1 MPERFVTV
9 TEAKR
14 RVGLSAPTWCERV
27 RRGEIVLY
35 SNPRDR
41 RSRLVAVEDLDRL
54 MTPQPLPV
62 NNGDRVPVA
71 S

>member
-1 MPERFVTV
+1 MPEQFVTV

-14 RVGLSAPTWCERV
+14 RIGVSAPTWGERV

-41 RSRLVAVEDLDRL
+41 RSRLVAVDDLDRL
-54 MTPQPLPV
+54 MTPRPINAQDGNPE
-62 NNGDRVPVA
+62 RA
-71 S
+71 A